1 MNKEDMTTKK
11 GKFNFR
17 FPIKFPR
24 RRKTNHDK
32 TNNNQVTTSPTST
45 SASFSASSNPF
56 PFQDHGDQRRRPP
69 LLTPPHN
76 CMAWK
81 SIESPSYKRRV
92 MVVAEATAESVA
104 ALQYVL
110 SHAMQDKDDLI
121 LINVAPQPRP
131 SKRAPFIKSFF
142 RRHSDPGLAGISN
155 FDPVSIDAE
164 RGGGGGGNGGGKD
177 FLQVMKRACK
187 GTFPNSR
194 IWVEKVE
201 QGSLDNKG
209 ALILSRCKELLVD
222 LLVVGQRRHFVS
234 VLLG

>member
-1 MNKEDMTTKK
+1 
-11 GKFNFR
+11 
-17 FPIKFPR
+17 
-24 RRKTNHDK
+24 
-32 TNNNQVTTSPTST
+32 
-45 SASFSASSNPF
+45 
-56 PFQDHGDQRRRPP
+56 
-69 LLTPPHN
+69 
-76 CMAWK
+76 MAWK